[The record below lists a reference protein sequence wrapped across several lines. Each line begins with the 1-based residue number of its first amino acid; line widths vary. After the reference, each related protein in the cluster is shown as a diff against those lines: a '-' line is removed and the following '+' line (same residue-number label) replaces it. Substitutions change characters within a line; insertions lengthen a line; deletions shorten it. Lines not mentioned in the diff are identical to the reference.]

1 MRIGASAISARP
13 SATRA
18 SSGQAGVPDVTERI
32 ADRLKTFKVLIG
44 DPYAERILCG
54 DRQINQRKRVDAEIF
69 PEAMIPSNRGPVH
82 VGNLFEYFD
91 ESRLDVEILEEV
103 ANVNRTAVTGDHRQ

>member
-13 SATRA
+13 SAMRA
-18 SSGQAGVPDVTERI
+18 SSGHAGAPDVTERI
-32 ADRLKTFKVLIG
+32 TNRLKTFKVLIG
-44 DPYAERILCG
+44 NPYAERILCG
-54 DRQINQRKRVDAEIF
+54 DRHINQRKRVDAEIF

-91 ESRLDVEILEEV
+91 ESRLDVVLVHSLSPGISF
-103 ANVNRTAVTGDHRQ
+103 RTPC